1 MIADIRVQGCSLNHP
16 PQFTCTALDQP
27 SWKGHGVLWLAL
39 HGLCPWPS
47 RTHDWQFIPE
57 LHDWSWGE
65 TAPRILAGRL
75 STPWKS
81 LWWPTTSSFR
91 GIIRGNE
98 IDCIHP
104 ISDELITGLHLLGSL
119 GEVLHGEKVPFC
131 PIPSHQLSATY
142 TCSVLSSPTW

>member
-98 IDCIHP
+98 IDYL
-104 ISDELITGLHLLGSL
+104 SHLRWTNHWASPPGEFGWGTSCRAGSL
-119 GEVLHGEKVPFC
+119 FFPH
-131 PIPSHQLSATY
+131 PSHQVSATY
-142 TCSVLSSPTW
+142 ACSVFSSPTW